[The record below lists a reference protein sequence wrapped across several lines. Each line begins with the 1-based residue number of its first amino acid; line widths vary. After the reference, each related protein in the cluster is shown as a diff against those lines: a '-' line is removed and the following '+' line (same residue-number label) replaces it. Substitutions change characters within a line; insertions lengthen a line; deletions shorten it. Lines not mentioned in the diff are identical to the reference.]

1 MVRIFGGLR
10 PSGSRWVDAKENHAF
25 KRRRSFLRRCDGQP
39 RVKQALQQAVRWNLL
54 ARNPA
59 DARTVAL
66 AASVVEELR
75 AHRVRQAQELI
86 KLGIRLSD
94 DSFVVAQADGS
105 PLQPRSLTHAFELFL
120 AAHKLPRIRL
130 HDLRHTNATAML
142 KAGVH
147 GKIGAG
153 TPRAF
158 HHRHHIGYL
167 QPGRGWHAG
176 GGGRAR

>member
-1 MVRIFGGLR
+1 MRAPWRLQR
-10 PSGSRWVDAKENHAF
+10 ASW
-25 KRRRSFLRRCDGQP
+25 RSCAP
-39 RVKQALQQAVRWNLL
+39 
-54 ARNPA
+54 
-59 DARTVAL
+59 
-66 AASVVEELR
+66 
-75 AHRVRQAQELI
+75 HRVRQAQELL

-147 GKIGAG
+147 GKIVQERLRHSTIAITLDIYSQVVDGMQRRRPSAL
-153 TPRAF
+153 TPSCERN
-158 HHRHHIGYL
+158 
-167 QPGRGWHAG
+167 
-176 GGGRAR
+176 